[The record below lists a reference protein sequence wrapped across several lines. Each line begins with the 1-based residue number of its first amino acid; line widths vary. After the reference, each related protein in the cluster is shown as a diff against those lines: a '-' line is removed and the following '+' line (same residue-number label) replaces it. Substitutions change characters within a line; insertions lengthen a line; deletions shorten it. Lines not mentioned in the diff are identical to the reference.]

1 MHTVEFSVEKRDLYK
16 FYTFGWD
23 FNIMCSPYKTI
34 TIKTVRN
41 IIRKFKNFV
50 VIYDFK
56 IAKVAMKNEL
66 DVIAKLIKNM
76 PDEQVTP
83 ANVIEELKK
92 FSLKIETT
100 LDAELKSTHAYILD
114 EKRLGLNRL
123 LNDAQEL
130 FGDGVF
136 NKLSKQAQMDFME
149 AGRCLAFERYTA
161 SAFHILRATEEM
173 LIVYYKHKIK
183 QKRVKEL
190 LWYPMVKHLS
200 GKRGVPPALMAV
212 LDSVRLDFRNPTAH
226 PEKFY
231 GEDEV
236 QKLFSHCA
244 DIVNRIVTEIDK

>member
-1 MHTVEFSVEKRDLYK
+1 MHTVEFSVEKRNLYK

-23 FNIMCSPYKTI
+23 FNIMCDPYKTI
-34 TIKTVRN
+34 KIATVKN

-50 VIYDFK
+50 VIYNFK
-56 IAKVAMKNEL
+56 VARVAMKSEL
-66 DVIAKLIKNM
+66 DVIVKQISDM
-76 PDEQVTP
+76 SDEQVTP
-83 ANVIEELKK
+83 ADVIEKLKK

-100 LDAELKSTHAYILD
+100 IDAELKLTHAYILD

-123 LNDAQEL
+123 LDNIKEL
-130 FGDGVF
+130 FGDAVF

-149 AGRCLAFERYTA
+149 AGKCLAFERYTA

-173 LIVYYKHKIK
+173 LSVYYKHKIK

-200 GKRGVPPALMAV
+200 GKKGVPLALMAV

-236 QKLFSHCA
+236 QKLFSHCG
-244 DIVNRIVTEIDK
+244 DIVNRIVTEVDK